1 MQEQLHALSKNL
13 TAEQNLSEQ
22 VMDLREV
29 KATLRERLQAT
40 ETALREARI
49 EVVALQRENR
59 EQSHKIVSYEMEM
72 AKPKQPVDP
81 FHILLRFQEVDSRN
95 RDLHRELEKMQTEAA
110 SLSTQL
116 QQRTEDA
123 ERLDERLIDTQVQ
136 LQEALH
142 QTEVVRNEKLE
153 NEKQALQQCDD
164 LRTKLLTDASREL
177 EALRTDHQSQMQ
189 QLRVRK
195 SPDDKFSNATK
206 QCVTLRS
213 EKDRLETEKDRLE
226 KQAGQ
231 LKASLDEMQKERQVE
246 VRASV
251 RFAGYS

>member
-1 MQEQLHALSKNL
+1 MMQEQLHALCKNL

-40 ETALREARI
+40 EAALRESRL

-59 EQSHKIVSYEMEM
+59 EQSHKIVAHETERVRPQQLVENS
-72 AKPKQPVDP
+72 Q
-81 FHILLRFQEVDSRN
+81 ILLRLQDVDSNN
-95 RDLHRELEKMQTEAA
+95 RDLHRQLEKMQTEAA

-116 QQRTEDA
+116 QQRTEYA

-136 LQEALH
+136 LQDARH
-142 QTEVVRNEKLE
+142 ATEVVRKEEKSKY
-153 NEKQALQQCDD
+153 EKQAAQELDD
-164 LRTKLLTDASREL
+164 LRKKLLADASRDL
-177 EALRTDHQSQMQ
+177 EAVKTDHQSQMQ

-195 SPDDKFSNATK
+195 SPDSNATK
-206 QCVTLRS
+206 QCVTLR
-213 EKDRLETEKDRLE
+213 LEKDRLE

>member
-1 MQEQLHALSKNL
+1 MMQEQLHALSKNL
-13 TAEQNLSEQ
+13 TVEQNLSEQ

-59 EQSHKIVSYEMEM
+59 EQSHKIVGYETEI
-72 AKPKQPVDP
+72 AKPQQPLD
-81 FHILLRFQEVDSRN
+81 ILLRLQEVDSRN

-116 QQRTEDA
+116 QQRTKDA

-136 LQEALH
+136 LQEARH

-153 NEKQALQQCDD
+153 YEKQAVQQHDD

-177 EALRTDHQSQMQ
+177 EAVKTDHQSQMQ

-206 QCVTLRS
+206 QCVTLRL
-213 EKDRLETEKDRLE
+213 EKDKLE

-231 LKASLDEMQKERQVE
+231 LKASMDEMQKERQVE
-246 VRASV
+246 VRASFH
-251 RFAGYS
+251 FAGFS

>member
-1 MQEQLHALSKNL
+1 MMQEQLHALSKNL
-13 TAEQNLSEQ
+13 NAEQNLSEQ

-59 EQSHKIVSYEMEM
+59 EQSHKIVGYETEI
-72 AKPKQPVDP
+72 AKPQQPLD
-81 FHILLRFQEVDSRN
+81 ILLRLQEVDSRN

-110 SLSTQL
+110 SVSTQL
-116 QQRTEDA
+116 QQRTKDA

-136 LQEALH
+136 LQEARH

-153 NEKQALQQCDD
+153 YEKQAVQQRDD

-177 EALRTDHQSQMQ
+177 EAVKTDHQSQMQ

-206 QCVTLRS
+206 QCVTLRL
-213 EKDRLETEKDRLE
+213 EKDKLE

-231 LKASLDEMQKERQVE
+231 LKASMDEMQKERQVE

>member
-13 TAEQNLSEQ
+13 TAEQSLSEQ

-29 KATLRERLQAT
+29 KATLRERIQAT
-40 ETALREARI
+40 EIALREARI

-59 EQSHKIVSYEMEM
+59 EQSYKIAGYETEI
-72 AKPKQPVDP
+72 AKPQQSVDIS
-81 FHILLRFQEVDSRN
+81 HMLIRLQEVDSRN

-110 SLSTQL
+110 SLTTQL
-116 QQRTEDA
+116 QQRTKDA
-123 ERLDERLIDTQVQ
+123 EQLDERLINTQVQ
-136 LQEALH
+136 LQEARH
-142 QTEVVRNEKLE
+142 ETEVAQNEKLE
-153 NEKQALQQCDD
+153 YEKQAHQECED
-164 LRTKLLTDASREL
+164 LRTKLLNDASREL
-177 EALRTDHQSQMQ
+177 EAVKIDHQSQMQ
-189 QLRVRK
+189 QWRVRK

-213 EKDRLETEKDRLE
+213 EKDKLE

-246 VRASV
+246 VRALV
-251 RFAGYS
+251 CFAGCS

>member
-1 MQEQLHALSKNL
+1 MQEQLHALGKNL

-40 ETALREARI
+40 EAALREARL

-59 EQSHKIVSYEMEM
+59 EQSHKIVAHETERARPQQLVENS
-72 AKPKQPVDP
+72 Q
-81 FHILLRFQEVDSRN
+81 ILLRLQDVDSNN
-95 RDLHRELEKMQTEAA
+95 RHLHRQLEKMQMEVA

-116 QQRTEDA
+116 QQKTKDA
-123 ERLDERLIDTQVQ
+123 ERLDEHLIDAQVQ
-136 LQEALH
+136 LQDARH
-142 QTEVVRNEKLE
+142 ATEVMRNEKLE
-153 NEKQALQQCDD
+153 YEKAASQECKD
-164 LRTKLLTDASREL
+164 LRTRLLADASREL
-177 EALRTDHQSQMQ
+177 EAVKTDYQSQMQ

-195 SPDDKFSNATK
+195 SPDSNATK
-206 QCVTLRS
+206 QCLTLRL
-213 EKDRLETEKDRLE
+213 EKDKLE

-246 VRASV
+246 VCASV
-251 RFAGYS
+251 RFACYS

>member
-1 MQEQLHALSKNL
+1 MMQEQLHALSKNL
-13 TAEQNLSEQ
+13 TAEQNMSEQ

-59 EQSHKIVSYEMEM
+59 EQSHKIVGYETER
-72 AKPKQPVDP
+72 AKPQQPVD
-81 FHILLRFQEVDSRN
+81 ILLRLQEVDSRN
-95 RDLHRELEKMQTEAA
+95 RDLHHELEKMQTEAA

-116 QQRTEDA
+116 QQRDKDA
-123 ERLDERLIDTQVQ
+123 KRLDERLIDTQVQ
-136 LQEALH
+136 LQEARH
-142 QTEVVRNEKLE
+142 QTEVAQNEKLE
-153 NEKQALQQCDD
+153 HEQQAIQQRND

-177 EALRTDHQSQMQ
+177 EAVKTDHQSQMQ

-206 QCVTLRS
+206 QCVTLRL
-213 EKDRLETEKDRLE
+213 EKDKLE
-226 KQAGQ
+226 KQTGQ
-231 LKASLDEMQKERQVE
+231 LKASMDEMQKERQVE
-246 VRASV
+246 VSASV
-251 RFAGYS
+251 RFVGYN

>member
-1 MQEQLHALSKNL
+1 MQEQLHALCNNL

-40 ETALREARI
+40 EASLREARL

-59 EQSHKIVSYEMEM
+59 EQSHKIVAHETERARPQQLVENS
-72 AKPKQPVDP
+72 Q
-81 FHILLRFQEVDSRN
+81 ILLRLQDLDSSN
-95 RDLHRELEKMQTEAA
+95 RDLHRQLEKIQAEAA

-116 QQRTEDA
+116 QQRTKDA

-136 LQEALH
+136 LQDARH
-142 QTEVVRNEKLE
+142 ATEVMRNEKLE
-153 NEKQALQQCDD
+153 YEKQADQECKD
-164 LRTKLLTDASREL
+164 LRTKLLADASREL
-177 EALRTDHQSQMQ
+177 EAVKTDHQSQMQ

-195 SPDDKFSNATK
+195 SPDDKISNATK
-206 QCVTLRS
+206 QCVTLR
-213 EKDRLETEKDRLE
+213 LEKDRLE

-231 LKASLDEMQKERQVE
+231 LKASLDEMQKERQIE

-251 RFAGYS
+251 RFAG

>member
-1 MQEQLHALSKNL
+1 MMQEQLHALCNNL

-22 VMDLREV
+22 VMDLREM

-40 ETALREARI
+40 EAALREARL

-59 EQSHKIVSYEMEM
+59 EQSHKIVAHETERARPQQLVENS
-72 AKPKQPVDP
+72 Q
-81 FHILLRFQEVDSRN
+81 ILLRLQDVDSSN
-95 RDLHRELEKMQTEAA
+95 RDLQRQLEKMQTEAA

-116 QQRTEDA
+116 QQRAKDA

-136 LQEALH
+136 LQEARH
-142 QTEVVRNEKLE
+142 ATEVVRNEEKLKY
-153 NEKQALQQCDD
+153 EKQAAQELDD
-164 LRTKLLTDASREL
+164 LRKKLLADASREL
-177 EALRTDHQSQMQ
+177 EVVKTDHQSQMQ

-195 SPDDKFSNATK
+195 SPDDKISNATK
-206 QCVTLRS
+206 QCLTLR
-213 EKDRLETEKDRLE
+213 LEKDRLE

-251 RFAGYS
+251 RFAGYN

>member
-1 MQEQLHALSKNL
+1 MMQEQLHALSKNL
-13 TAEQNLSEQ
+13 IAEQNISEQ

-49 EVVALQRENR
+49 EVAALQRENR
-59 EQSHKIVSYEMEM
+59 EQSHKIVGYETEIG
-72 AKPKQPVDP
+72 KSQQPVDTS
-81 FHILLRFQEVDSRN
+81 HILLRFQEVDSRN
-95 RDLHRELEKMQTEAA
+95 RDLHRELEKIQTEAA

-116 QQRTEDA
+116 QQRNKDA
-123 ERLDERLIDTQVQ
+123 EQLDERLIDTQVQ
-136 LQEALH
+136 LQEACH
-142 QTEVVRNEKLE
+142 QTEVMRNEKVE
-153 NEKQALQQCDD
+153 YEKEALQQRDD

-177 EALRTDHQSQMQ
+177 EAVKTDHQSQMQ
-189 QLRVRK
+189 QLRVRI

-206 QCVTLRS
+206 QCVTLRI
-213 EKDRLETEKDRLE
+213 EKDKLE